1 MRAGCGCGKPKRERR
16 APKEVNEV
24 NRNPLRRLKDGMVKI
39 DVSLVGA
46 KVLKHFPDFGWF
58 DGEIKSVD
66 AVLGYYVVY
75 QDGDSE
81 DLSLSDAR
89 RAQKHFKEHQASRLP
104 SSSTMESARGRGK
117 RSSPE
122 RPAPASA
129 RPLRAAAQSVLTQH
143 LPVKKPPTLPV
154 GAIQPDAKR
163 RRQDIPHVISVDQ
176 NSDTTA
182 GITPV
187 ADVEKLPG
195 SPAAELTKPPAEPEQ
210 QGAAATSHPV
220 PLPPATSQCMAQGAA
235 QRMAS
240 GSQKSE
246 YELERDRRIAE
257 NKKRM
262 AELGLPGLA
271 SLLSLPKVGKSAA
284 SKVASSRMR
293 APAEPRERR
302 TSERQKGGTVDYR
315 ELDDRVHNFDG
326 EARSLKER
334 PHSSN
339 VRHWQSAD
347 VDAAN
352 EARWNMP
359 LLFDEAG
366 KSLPHR
372 RSCHICTQCVASW
385 RGDFDPPLGCST
397 CQLIWCTRC
406 LGNIFTDL
414 TPECIN
420 TFIQNANLTGW
431 SCFMCQ
437 GTCACLDPRW
447 KGLKNKIDRHKKAGW
462 VGVTGNHDP
471 SCSRPEVKA
480 VAEDAKLHAA
490 AQ

>member
-1 MRAGCGCGKPKRERR
+1 MYDRAANTSFYSCDGRSDLLV
-16 APKEVNEV
+16 AEVNEV

-104 SSSTMESARGRGK
+104 
-117 RSSPE
+117 
-122 RPAPASA
+122 
-129 RPLRAAAQSVLTQH
+129 
-143 LPVKKPPTLPV
+143 
-154 GAIQPDAKR
+154 PDAKR

-326 EARSLKER
+326 EA
-334 PHSSN
+334 
-339 VRHWQSAD
+339 
-347 VDAAN
+347 
-352 EARWNMP
+352 
-359 LLFDEAG
+359 
-366 KSLPHR
+366 
-372 RSCHICTQCVASW
+372 
-385 RGDFDPPLGCST
+385 
-397 CQLIWCTRC
+397 
-406 LGNIFTDL
+406 
-414 TPECIN
+414 
-420 TFIQNANLTGW
+420 
-431 SCFMCQ
+431 
-437 GTCACLDPRW
+437 
-447 KGLKNKIDRHKKAGW
+447 
-462 VGVTGNHDP
+462 
-471 SCSRPEVKA
+471 
-480 VAEDAKLHAA
+480 
-490 AQ
+490 